1 MLEKFC
7 VPLYNFDMKDYHFW
21 VYILFDERA
30 KGTYIGV
37 TNNLERRMYEHKM
50 GLDDGY
56 TKEHNI
62 HKLGYFEYYKYV
74 NNAIAREKQLKKW
87 KRAWKYRL
95 IETMNPNW
103 IDLADDLDKNIE
115 FWKDK
120 ETK

>member
-1 MLEKFC
+1 
-7 VPLYNFDMKDYHFW
+7 MKDYNFW

-37 TNNLERRMYEHKM
+37 TNNLERRMHEHKM

-56 TKEHNI
+56 TKKKNI

-74 NNAIAREKQLKKW
+74 DNAIAREKQLKKW
-87 KRAWKYRL
+87 NRL

-103 IDLADDLDKNIE
+103 VDLADDLEKNIE
-115 FWKDK
+115 FWKNK
-120 ETK
+120 ETE

>member
-1 MLEKFC
+1 M
-7 VPLYNFDMKDYHFW
+7 PLYNFDMKDYHFW

-30 KGTYIGV
+30 KGTYIGM
-37 TNNLERRMYEHKM
+37 TNNLESRMYEHKM

-74 NNAIAREKQLKKW
+74 NNAIARKKQLKKW

-103 IDLADDLDKNIE
+103 IDLADDLEKNIE
-115 FWKDK
+115 FWKNK
-120 ETK
+120 ETV

>member
-1 MLEKFC
+1 
-7 VPLYNFDMKDYHFW
+7 MKDYHFW

-56 TKEHNI
+56 TI
-62 HKLGYFEYYKYV
+62 D
-74 NNAIAREKQLKKW
+74 NAIAREKQLKKW
-87 KRAWKYRL
+87 NRAWKYRL

-103 IDLADDLDKNIE
+103 IDLADDLEKNIE
-115 FWKDK
+115 FWKNK
-120 ETK
+120 ETE

>member
-1 MLEKFC
+1 M
-7 VPLYNFDMKDYHFW
+7 PLYNFDMKDYHFW
-21 VYILFDERA
+21 VYILFDERT